1 MGSKERKTFLS
12 QSYEMQEQGSDD
24 HEIRSEAFDLVGDM
38 GANGYGAQKQELRV
52 RKLENEGLAS
62 KEGTSPSLQTEQFEM
77 FQNSF
82 EGPKGGGS
90 ERNPLQASDQKHAP
104 L

>member
-1 MGSKERKTFLS
+1 
-12 QSYEMQEQGSDD
+12 MQEQDSDD
-24 HEIRSEAFDLVGDM
+24 HEIRSERFDLVGDM
-38 GANGYGAQKQELRV
+38 GANSYRAKKQELRA

-62 KEGTSPSLQTEQFEM
+62 KEGTSPSLQTEQFET

-90 ERNPLQASDQKHAP
+90 EQNHGQASGGKRAP